1 MTSKFHGF
9 HMTKQLRFLMAAV
22 SLILAQ
28 ASFAAEGITARSI
41 LLGQSAA
48 MSGPSSDL
56 GTAMRDGAL
65 AYFEDV
71 NAKGGVNG
79 RLIELKT
86 LDDGYEP
93 DRALANTK
101 TLLENDNV
109 FALFGYVGTATS
121 MAALPLL
128 KKDEI
133 PFFAPLSGA
142 QSLREPLSPNVF
154 HIRASYFAETEK
166 IVENLEALGVKKIAV
181 FFQNDAY
188 GRAGL
193 DGVERALRKRKLDVM
208 AVATVERNSVDVA
221 SAVTK
226 LKALQPRAVII
237 ITAHKAST
245 AFIRGMLKDAESI
258 PYLWNISFVGS
269 KVLANSLGKEGRGVM
284 ISEVVPSPWDEKLAV
299 VKEYKRL
306 YLSKPG
312 REMGFISLE
321 GFIAA
326 KVFVEGLRRAGK
338 DLSRVNFLKAVESM
352 HAYDTGGFTVKFG
365 PNDHTGSDFVDLTVI
380 NSDGQFLY

>member
-1 MTSKFHGF
+1 
-9 HMTKQLRFLMAAV
+9 MTKQFRFLLAAFFLTLTQV
-22 SLILAQ
+22 SH
-28 ASFAAEGITARSI
+28 AAEGITARSI

-48 MSGPSSDL
+48 MTGPSSDL
-56 GTAMRDGAL
+56 GNAIRDGAL

-93 DRALANTK
+93 DRTLANTK
-101 TLLENDNV
+101 ALLENDV
-109 FALFGYVGTATS
+109 FAMFGFVGTATS

-142 QSLREPLSPNVF
+142 QALREPLMPNVF

-166 IVENLEALGVKKIAV
+166 IVENLDALGVKKIAV

-193 DGVERALRKRKLDVM
+193 EGVERALKKRKLDVM

-226 LKALQPRAVII
+226 LKALQPRAVVI

-269 KVLANSLGKEGRGVM
+269 KVLANSLGKDGRGIM
-284 ISEVVPSPWDEKLAV
+284 ISEVVPSPWDEKLSV

-338 DLSRVNFLKAVESM
+338 DLSRANFIKAVESM
-352 HAYDTGGFTVKFG
+352 HAYDAGGFTVKFG

-380 NSDGQFLY
+380 SSDGKFMY